1 MKKRTISH
9 SNKLKQAGV
18 GLSGCATQQT
28 STVNRG
34 GREEEEEE
42 ARKEGRQEGRKEQK
56 NSKKQEKTSQESQ
69 QKTHREREKCLGEE
83 RQVVT
88 LTNCATQTQ
97 PNQTNPQR

>member
-56 NSKKQEKTSQESQ
+56 NSKKQEKTSPRKST
-69 QKTHREREKCLGEE
+69 K
-83 RQVVT
+83 
-88 LTNCATQTQ
+88 NTQ
-97 PNQTNPQR
+97 RKRKVSW